1 MPLPVIIYY
10 LLHIPPLHYQSIC
23 FEAVFTNETHPEE
36 IEDMRKTLVAS
47 IVALG
52 MTFSA
57 PAFAGGSHHG
67 GGGAKIGA
75 GLKLGIGVKALT
87 KVKVKIGLRLGVGI
101 GL

>member
-1 MPLPVIIYY
+1 
-10 LLHIPPLHYQSIC
+10 
-23 FEAVFTNETHPEE
+23 
-36 IEDMRKTLVAS
+36 MRKALVAS

-67 GGGAKIGA
+67 SGGAKIGA
-75 GLKLGIGVKALT
+75 GLKLGIGVKGLA
-87 KVKVKIGLRLGVGI
+87 KVKVKVGLRLGVGI